1 MKTTFASL
9 DVLNTVG
16 TLVLL
21 ATADGKLGNTAN
33 ALNERTGGAIK
44 RAIALA
50 EDRFKRG
57 SVEIACP
64 SGTEHDRL
72 LIFAIDD
79 PAECSAY
86 DLESLGGKIA
96 VKLNGLGVKAVHLAV
111 DPLDGVGTS
120 DDEIA
125 LALATGMRLRNYRFD
140 KYRTSGDDEAESPPS
155 GLQELTFHLDAHG
168 AAAERWESGAAIAAG
183 VEHGRDLVT
192 EPANV
197 LTPSAFAEECRKIG
211 GEVGLDVEVLDR
223 AALEKIGMR
232 ALLGVAQGSV
242 QEPYLVVMQWR
253 GGKDGEPPVALVGKG
268 VCFDTG
274 GISLKPAGGM
284 EEMKFDMGGAAAV
297 FGAMKAIAGRKA
309 KANVVS
315 VLGLVENMPSG
326 TAQRPG
332 DVVTAMSGTTI
343 EVINTDAE
351 GRLVL
356 ADALHYTQDRFEPK
370 AMVDA
375 ATLTGAVIIALGH
388 EQAGLFS
395 TDDTLADQLRAAG
408 EAVGENV
415 WRLPLGG
422 NYDKHI
428 KSEIADIKNTGRARE
443 AGATAGAVFLQRF
456 AGDIPWAH
464 LDIAGVAWSK
474 RDLPLAGKGAT
485 GFGVRL
491 LDRFVAD
498 NYED

>member
-1 MKTTFASL
+1 MKTAFASL
-9 DVLNTVG
+9 DVLNNEG
-16 TLVLL
+16 TLVLF
-21 ATADGKLGNTAN
+21 ATADGKLGKTAA
-33 ALNERTGGAIK
+33 ALNEQTGGAIK
-44 RAIALA
+44 RTILLA
-50 EDRFKRG
+50 EERFKRG
-57 SVEIACP
+57 VVELACP
-64 SGTEHDRL
+64 SGVAHDRFL
-72 LIFAIDD
+72 VFAVDD

-86 DLESLGGKIA
+86 DWESLGGKIVA
-96 VKLNGLGVKAVHLAV
+96 KLNGLGVKTAHVAIDQV
-111 DPLDGVGTS
+111 EGMDAR
-120 DDEIA
+120 DDEVA

-140 KYRTSGDDEAESPPS
+140 KYRTSTDDEPESPQS
-155 GLQELTFHLDAHG
+155 GLQELNLHLENHG
-168 AAAERWESGAAIAAG
+168 AAAEHWESGAAISAG

-197 LTPSAFAEECRKIG
+197 LTPTAFAEECKKIG

-223 AALEKIGMR
+223 AALENLGMH
-232 ALLGVAQGSV
+232 ALLGVAQGSE
-242 QEPYLVVMQWR
+242 QAPFLVVMQWK
-253 GGKDGEPPVALVGKG
+253 GGKDDEPPVALVGKG

-297 FGAMKAIAGRKA
+297 FGAMKAIAGRKSR
-309 KANVVS
+309 ANVVG

-343 EVINTDAE
+343 EIINTDAE

-356 ADALHYTQDRFEPK
+356 ADALFYTQERFEPK
-370 AMVDA
+370 AMIDV
-375 ATLTGAVIIALGH
+375 ATLTGAVIVALGH
-388 EQAGLFS
+388 EQAGMFS
-395 TDDTLADQLRAAG
+395 PDDALADQLRAAG
-408 EAVGENV
+408 EAVGESV

-456 AGDIPWAH
+456 VGDVPWAH

-474 RDLPLAGKGAT
+474 RDLPLSGKGAT
-485 GFGVRL
+485 GFGIRL

-498 NYED
+498 NHEG